1 MCQREEPNHWCECDL
16 IAKVRAD
23 ERAKHPGIPAVTR
36 ATMDAA
42 LPMIYDM
49 LRAQVHGLVI
59 GNRTRAW
66 DYFAALDDV
75 IALLDGE
82 E

>member
-1 MCQREEPNHWCECDL
+1 
-16 IAKVRAD
+16 
-23 ERAKHPGIPAVTR
+23 
-36 ATMDAA
+36 MDAA